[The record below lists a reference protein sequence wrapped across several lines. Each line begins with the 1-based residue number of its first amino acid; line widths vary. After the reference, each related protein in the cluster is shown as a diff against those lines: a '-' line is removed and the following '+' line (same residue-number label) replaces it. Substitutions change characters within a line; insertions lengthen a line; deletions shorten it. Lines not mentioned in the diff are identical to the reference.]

1 MGTKKNRVSDL
12 WQDYEERIREAQ
24 RKEASDCLLAWLPLP
39 PEQWGKFKVVPLT
52 IRKYALISIEDFW
65 SDENGDPRIP
75 ILRFLWV
82 MSPDFTTS
90 PDDAQRFRAKHFF
103 EDFTDIQGKIK
114 DFVDKAFEFS
124 PAVATKGKEK
134 NSGSSEWMSSI
145 VDAFASEYGWT
156 DDHILDTPLPRLL
169 LLLRRIRERNS
180 TNPIKFNS
188 EADRLR
194 QEFMDKV
201 NNN

>member
-1 MGTKKNRVSDL
+1 MATQTNRVSDL
-12 WQDYEERIREAQ
+12 WRHYEELISEAT
-24 RKEASDCLLAWLPLP
+24 RKESNDCLLAWLPLP
-39 PEQWGKFKVVPLT
+39 PEKWGKFEILPLT
-52 IRKYALISIEDFW
+52 IRRYALLSIEEFW

-82 MSPDFTTS
+82 MSPDFS
-90 PDDAQRFRAKHFF
+90 VDPEQAKQFRAKYYF
-103 EDFTDIQGKIK
+103 EDFSGFDDRIRSFINKS
-114 DFVDKAFEFS
+114 FEFS
-124 PAVATKGKEK
+124 PSTSAKKK
-134 NSGSSEWMSSI
+134 SSGSTEWISSI
-145 VDAFASEYGWT
+145 VDSFASEYGWS
-156 DDHILDTPLPRLL
+156 DSRIMDTPLPRLL

-180 TNPIKFNS
+180 ENPIKFNS